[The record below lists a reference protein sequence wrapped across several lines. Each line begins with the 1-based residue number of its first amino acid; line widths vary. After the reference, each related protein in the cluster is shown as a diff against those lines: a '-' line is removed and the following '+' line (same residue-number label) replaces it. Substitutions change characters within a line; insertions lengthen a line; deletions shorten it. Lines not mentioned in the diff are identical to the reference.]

1 MDNKPNSILIVDDEA
16 PNIALL
22 WRLLSSEYTLYAAK
36 DGKSAVSMAKQ
47 HQPDL
52 ILLDIV
58 LPDIN
63 GYAVFTQLKQVS
75 ETADIPVI
83 FVTGLGGSGE
93 EVKGLN
99 MGAADFISKP
109 FSDTIVKLRV
119 RNQIK
124 IVNVMRTIAQLRAEK
139 GVH

>member
-1 MDNKPNSILIVDDEA
+1 MENKPNSILVVDDET

-22 WRLLSSEYTLYAAK
+22 WRLLSADYTIYAAK
-36 DGKSAVSMAKQ
+36 DGQTAINMAKQ

-63 GYAVFTQLKQVS
+63 GYDVFSQLKKFP
-75 ETADIPVI
+75 ETTFIPVI
-83 FVTGLGGSGE
+83 FITGLSDSGDE
-93 EVKGLN
+93 EKGLD
-99 MGAADFISKP
+99 MGAADYISKP

-124 IVNVMRTIAQLRAEK
+124 IVNVMRTLAQLRAK
-139 GVH
+139 QGVK